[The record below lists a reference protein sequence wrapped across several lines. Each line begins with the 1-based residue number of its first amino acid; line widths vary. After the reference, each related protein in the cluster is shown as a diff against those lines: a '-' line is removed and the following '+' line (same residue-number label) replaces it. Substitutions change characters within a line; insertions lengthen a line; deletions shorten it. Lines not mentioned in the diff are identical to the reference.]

1 VRPCWLKAFFGKI
14 INMTPIISPGQL
26 PESLAPIIKD
36 LTSRLEGVDY
46 ARLADPLGAEFTSG
60 ALLVSSFGRG
70 YRVSGAGIL
79 DPQGQAP
86 APKHAIVLAYYV
98 LEGGAG
104 ALSGKW
110 VAFRDFKEAAF
121 FMPTFQEQVEQR
133 IAREFQGRLDLLQS
147 CSERL
152 GGRNYPEL
160 GAGDLCH
167 LIPALPRVP
176 LLLVF
181 HDGDEEFPASA
192 TVLYDLHSTFYL
204 NVECL
209 GVLGAVLADRLLEE
223 KNQET

>member
-1 VRPCWLKAFFGKI
+1 MA
-14 INMTPIISPGQL
+14 PIIFPGQL
-26 PESLAPIIKD
+26 PESLAPVVQG

-46 ARLADPLGAEFTSG
+46 ARLADPLGAEFASG
-60 ALLVSSFGRG
+60 ALLVSSFGHG
-70 YRVSGAGIL
+70 YRVSEAGIL
-79 DPQGQAP
+79 DPEGQAP

-98 LEGGAG
+98 LGGGAG

-133 IAREFQGRLDLLQS
+133 IAREFQGKLDLLKS
-147 CSERL
+147 GSERL
-152 GGRNYPEL
+152 GGRNYPGL
-160 GAGDLCH
+160 GAGDFCD

-192 TVLYDLHSTFYL
+192 TVLYDRHSTFYL

-209 GVLGAVLADRLLEE
+209 GVLGAILADLLIEG
-223 KNQET
+223 KSR